1 MERDRY
7 LICVV
12 PFLQV
17 SNRASDLCLLS
28 AVKTC
33 RCITLAWP
41 THRSQI
47 ERYFHKL
54 QAHYRISVRLCA
66 RLSLPVFPLS
76 LSLTIFFPHSIH
88 LLLSLYLS
96 FFFLHIHLLLS
107 FNCSFSIFFFSID
120 LFTSFFSLY
129 PSFSL
134 SIPLSFF
141 LPLSFFSV
149 YFVRPITF
157 PTKYLRFSNL
167 FFLYIYVCICL
178 SIFLSLY
185 LVQSYILP
193 TLHYKGSCLML
204 LEPMKR
210 SFRKLIFHINWK
222 PFVII

>member
-66 RLSLPVFPLS
+66 RLFQYFLYLS
-76 LSLTIFFPHSIH
+76 LS
-88 LLLSLYLS
+88 
-96 FFFLHIHLLLS
+96 
-107 FNCSFSIFFFSID
+107 
-120 LFTSFFSLY
+120 

-134 SIPLSFF
+134 TLSIYCSLSIYLFSF
-141 LPLSFFSV
+141 YISIYCSLSIALFLSFFSPLI
-149 YFVRPITF
+149 FF
-157 PTKYLRFSNL
+157 HL
-167 FFLYIYVCICL
+167 FFL
-178 SIFLSLY
+178 SIHLFLSLFLY
-185 LVQSYILP
+185 LFFFLYLFSQSILYA
-193 TLHYKGSCLML
+193 L
-204 LEPMKR
+204 
-210 SFRKLIFHINWK
+210 
-222 PFVII
+222 